1 MDLDIELYSW
11 VVSGSQRIITLKV
24 MEGMQRP
31 TDIMKLAKKINEK
44 INLNTTSDTL
54 RDFVKMK
61 IAKCLNEEAKIGRLY
76 TLTKKG
82 KDIKKEILKNNL

>member
-1 MDLDIELYSW
+1 
-11 VVSGSQRIITLKV
+11 